1 MARIETA
8 PQEIRMP
15 DYGERLRVGMILPN
29 RNVVAEADAQAM
41 LPIGVSI
48 HTTRLKLHG
57 TTTADIKEMS
67 DGAESAAML
76 LGAAPIGIIVF
87 HCTAVS
93 TSDPAMGDQLVARIE
108 KAANKKAIATSQG
121 LVAALNA
128 LRVKRIVML
137 TPYPQAVN
145 DAEVRFLNHFGFD
158 VLHEIGLNLP
168 STVSTASVTPE
179 QWFEKA
185 LAMKRT
191 DADAYFLSCT
201 NIRVLSIIDAL
212 EHRLGAPVITSNQA
226 MLWHCLRQ
234 SGINDAVRGYGQL
247 LQRH

>member
-1 MARIETA
+1 
-8 PQEIRMP
+8 
-15 DYGERLRVGMILPN
+15 
-29 RNVVAEADAQAM
+29 
-41 LPIGVSI
+41 
-48 HTTRLKLHG
+48 
-57 TTTADIKEMS
+57 
-67 DGAESAAML
+67 
-76 LGAAPIGIIVF
+76 
-87 HCTAVS
+87 
-93 TSDPAMGDQLVARIE
+93 MGDQLVARIE

-128 LRVKRIVML
+128 LRAKRIVML

-201 NIRVLSIIDAL
+201 NIRVLSIIDEL
-212 EHRLGAPVITSNQA
+212 EHRLEAPVITSNQA

-234 SGINDAVRGYGQL
+234 SGINDVVRGDGQL
-247 LQRH
+247 LYRH